1 MDKQTTLIAVVLAVL
16 LAATGGISYT
26 NIIIRAVQLKKVK
39 ITNLMYYQLK

>member
-16 LAATGGISYT
+16 LTATGGIYT